1 MPCFSQCAD
10 ITDMIGENRLGLGG
24 LVGETLRINTRLFNR
39 IYYAI
44 FGSVMRKHE
53 VHDAFSGGCP

>member
-1 MPCFSQCAD
+1 
-10 ITDMIGENRLGLGG
+10 MIGENRLGLGG